1 MTVTPKRL
9 TPELSVLGCVIAL
22 VLVAF
27 MAIRMT
33 GTSSQARAQ
42 LASQTTVGTS
52 TEKST
57 SRPKERVRY
66 QATIDN
72 WRRYRDLTK
81 SD

>member
-9 TPELSVLGCVIAL
+9 TPELSVLGGVIAL
-22 VLVAF
+22 VLVTL
-27 MAIRMT
+27 MAIRMA
-33 GTSSQARAQ
+33 GTPSQARPQ
-42 LASQTTVGTS
+42 LASQKTVGAS

-57 SRPKERVRY
+57 PRPRERVRY